1 MLMNNWNDKLE
12 CLNKFL
18 TVAFK
23 VGVLVGGFAIC
34 AYSWIIGYFPSG
46 VTIGDGLLF
55 ILLATVLSVL
65 VALFSF
71 SFTSLGLALWPLW
84 KLVIKLLSK
93 ILILINRVTNKD
105 LQINSLPKIRKAR
118 AEHYGIAFIGFLFA
132 GFLALQDWRSL
143 MVVLVL
149 LFSSS
154 VMWSSIQENEEE
166 ANKQLKADISTE
178 QKEAIL
184 KRVKRGNSISLLA
197 MVLMPLVIPG
207 APTMLVTGVMRAADV
222 RVDSATVHIKAPYSI
237 YAEESGTKGQPSNF
251 GSSFLKFEN
260 AQVLFKGIGSNTVL
274 SLHLKDEDRVQ
285 IVVPNSSVHL
295 LPN

>member
-1 MLMNNWNDKLE
+1 MNDWNEKLE

-18 TVAFK
+18 TVSFK

-84 KLVIKLLSK
+84 KLVINLLSK

-154 VMWSSIQENEEE
+154 AMWSSIQENEEE
-166 ANKQLKADISTE
+166 ANKQLKVDISTE

-184 KRVKRGNSISLLA
+184 KRVKRGNSILLLS
-197 MVLMPLVIPG
+197 MLLMPLVIPG
-207 APTMLVTGVMRAADV
+207 APTMLVTGVMRAVDV
-222 RVDSATVHIKAPYSI
+222 RVDSATVHIKEPYSI

-251 GSSFLKFEN
+251 GASFLKFEN

-274 SLHLKDEDRVQ
+274 SLHLKDKDRVQ

>member
-1 MLMNNWNDKLE
+1 MNDWNEKFE
-12 CLNKFL
+12 CVNKFL

-23 VGVLVGGFAIC
+23 VGVLVGGLAIFV
-34 AYSWIIGYFPSG
+34 YSWIIGYFPSG

-55 ILLATVLSVL
+55 ILLATVLSML
-65 VALFSF
+65 IALFSF
-71 SFTSLGLALWPLW
+71 SFTSLGVVLWPLW

-93 ILILINRVTNKD
+93 IFILINRVTHKE

-118 AEHYGIAFIGFLFA
+118 AEHYSIAFIGLLFA

-154 VMWSSIQENEEE
+154 VMWSTIQENEEE
-166 ANKQLKADISTE
+166 ANKQLKTDISTE
-178 QKEAIL
+178 QKEEIF
-184 KRVKRGNSISLLA
+184 KRVKKGNSILLLSI
-197 MVLMPLVIPG
+197 VLMPLFIPG
-207 APTMLVTGVMRAADV
+207 APSMLVTGVMRTADV
-222 RVDSATVHIKAPYSI
+222 RVESATVHIKEPYSI
-237 YAEESGTKGQPSNF
+237 YAEEFGIHGEPSNF
-251 GSSFLKFEN
+251 GASFLKFEN

-274 SLHLKDEDRVQ
+274 SLQLKDRDRVQ